1 VKNQNSSETR
11 TIPEQKK
18 LAEGEL
24 RTEVVKL
31 VEMGKVSAETK
42 GIGWGFELGW
52 TPKGGV

>member
-1 VKNQNSSETR
+1 MKKQNSSETR
-11 TIPEQKK
+11 SIPEQKK